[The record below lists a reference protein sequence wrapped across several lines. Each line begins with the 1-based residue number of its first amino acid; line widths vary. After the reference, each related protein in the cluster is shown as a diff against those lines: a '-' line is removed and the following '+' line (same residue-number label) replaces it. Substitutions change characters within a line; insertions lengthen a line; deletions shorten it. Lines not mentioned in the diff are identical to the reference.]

1 MPVWN
6 KDTLRDSLALASM
19 VALGWV
25 ALAWSAILG
34 MG

>member
-1 MPVWN
+1 MQIWL
-6 KDTLRDSLALASM
+6 KDTVTLVSLVTLT
-19 VALGWV
+19 WV